1 MKMGNAIKAAVPLFL
16 VLLVTG
22 CMATGGAK
30 MPSGGIFGSKS
41 ADEQGTVSTG
51 ERSGVI
57 SQLSDRRSLLP
68 AGGTYDQIAKAVL
81 SSNLAP
87 AEAEL
92 RAAKLRA
99 EAQSKNWLPTIGPSL
114 SLTSLGDFVASLVI
128 EQVLFDNGR
137 KKAEREFSVA
147 DVEVAA
153 VLLSQD
159 TNERVYDALD
169 LYLSAEEGRDIA
181 TQANIALKDM
191 EKFRWIMEQRVAG
204 GVSDLSDLSILNHKI
219 SEIKSDR
226 RLGEEKAA
234 TAMAELEA
242 MGAENSKALSG
253 LSAVSVDP
261 EITRDLSVLKAHAEK
276 DRDIARAKIERASNL
291 PGLKAT
297 ATGISGSSDIDA
309 ALQTTGIFDL
319 GMGARLK
326 AVDATKE
333 AASRKVDLAHESADR
348 RLSTLEK
355 TYVAAKR
362 ATGEAENLTR
372 QAKQNLDVFQSQY
385 EAGQR
390 QIMDVVG
397 VYETYARQKRSQIG
411 HKYDA
416 ARAQLKMARDM
427 GLLADGAEI

>member
-297 ATGISGSSDIDA
+297 ATGIGGSSDIDA

>member
-68 AGGTYDQIAKAVL
+68 AGGTYDKIAKAVL

-159 TNERVYDALD
+159 TNERVYYALD

-181 TQANIALKDM
+181 KQANIALKDM

-297 ATGISGSSDIDA
+297 ATGIGGSSDIDA

-319 GMGARLK
+319 GTGARLK

-416 ARAQLKMARDM
+416 ARAQLQMARDI

>member
-68 AGGTYDQIAKAVL
+68 AGGTYDQIGKAVL

-297 ATGISGSSDIDA
+297 ATGIGGSSDIDA

-348 RLSTLEK
+348 RLSTLGK

>member
-30 MPSGGIFGSKS
+30 MPSGGIFGSKL

-68 AGGTYDQIAKAVL
+68 AGGTYDKIAKAVL

-297 ATGISGSSDIDA
+297 ATGIGGSSDIDA

-319 GMGARLK
+319 GTGARLK

>member
-68 AGGTYDQIAKAVL
+68 AGGTYDKIAKAVL

-181 TQANIALKDM
+181 KQANIALKDM

-319 GMGARLK
+319 GTGARLK

>member
-319 GMGARLK
+319 GIGARLK

>member
-57 SQLSDRRSLLP
+57 SQLSDRRSLLT
-68 AGGTYDQIAKAVL
+68 AGGTYDKIAKAVL

-297 ATGISGSSDIDA
+297 ATGIGGSSDIDA

-319 GMGARLK
+319 GTGARLK

>member
-1 MKMGNAIKAAVPLFL
+1 MGNAIKAAVPLFL

-319 GMGARLK
+319 GTGARLK

>member
-1 MKMGNAIKAAVPLFL
+1 M
-16 VLLVTG
+16 
-22 CMATGGAK
+22 
-30 MPSGGIFGSKS
+30 
-41 ADEQGTVSTG
+41 STG

-319 GMGARLK
+319 GTGARLK

>member
-22 CMATGGAK
+22 CMATDGAK

-41 ADEQGTVSTG
+41 VDEQGAVSTG

>member
-68 AGGTYDQIAKAVL
+68 AGGTYDKIAKAVL

-128 EQVLFDNGR
+128 KQVLFDNGR

-226 RLGEEKAA
+226 RLGQEKAA

-319 GMGARLK
+319 GTGARLK

-416 ARAQLKMARDM
+416 ARAQLKMARDI

>member
-22 CMATGGAK
+22 CMATDGAK
-30 MPSGGIFGSKS
+30 MPSGGIFGSKL

-297 ATGISGSSDIDA
+297 ATGIGGSSDIDA

-319 GMGARLK
+319 GTGARLK

>member
-1 MKMGNAIKAAVPLFL
+1 M
-16 VLLVTG
+16 
-22 CMATGGAK
+22 
-30 MPSGGIFGSKS
+30 
-41 ADEQGTVSTG
+41 STG

-297 ATGISGSSDIDA
+297 ATGIGGSSDIDA

-348 RLSTLEK
+348 RLSTLGK

>member
-68 AGGTYDQIAKAVL
+68 AGGTYDKIAKAVL

-219 SEIKSDR
+219 SEI
-226 RLGEEKAA
+226 
-234 TAMAELEA
+234 
-242 MGAENSKALSG
+242 
-253 LSAVSVDP
+253 
-261 EITRDLSVLKAHAEK
+261 
-276 DRDIARAKIERASNL
+276 
-291 PGLKAT
+291 
-297 ATGISGSSDIDA
+297 
-309 ALQTTGIFDL
+309 
-319 GMGARLK
+319 
-326 AVDATKE
+326 
-333 AASRKVDLAHESADR
+333 
-348 RLSTLEK
+348 
-355 TYVAAKR
+355 
-362 ATGEAENLTR
+362 
-372 QAKQNLDVFQSQY
+372 
-385 EAGQR
+385 
-390 QIMDVVG
+390 
-397 VYETYARQKRSQIG
+397 
-411 HKYDA
+411 
-416 ARAQLKMARDM
+416 
-427 GLLADGAEI
+427 

>member
-226 RLGEEKAA
+226 RLGQEKAA

-297 ATGISGSSDIDA
+297 ATGIGGSSDIDA

-348 RLSTLEK
+348 RLSTLGK

>member
-68 AGGTYDQIAKAVL
+68 AGGTYDKIAKAVL

-297 ATGISGSSDIDA
+297 ATGIGGSSDIDA

-319 GMGARLK
+319 GTGARLK

>member
-22 CMATGGAK
+22 CMATDGAK

-297 ATGISGSSDIDA
+297 ATGIGGSSDIDA

-348 RLSTLEK
+348 RLSTLGK

>member
-1 MKMGNAIKAAVPLFL
+1 
-16 VLLVTG
+16 
-22 CMATGGAK
+22 
-30 MPSGGIFGSKS
+30 
-41 ADEQGTVSTG
+41 VSTG

-68 AGGTYDQIAKAVL
+68 AGGTYDKIAKAVL

-181 TQANIALKDM
+181 KQANIALKDM

-297 ATGISGSSDIDA
+297 ATGIGGSSDIDA

>member
-204 GVSDLSDLSILNHKI
+204 GVSDLSDISILNHKI

-261 EITRDLSVLKAHAEK
+261 EISRDLSVLKAHAEK

-297 ATGISGSSDIDA
+297 ATGIGGSSDIDA

-319 GMGARLK
+319 GTGARLK

-416 ARAQLKMARDM
+416 ARAQLKMARDI

>member
-1 MKMGNAIKAAVPLFL
+1 M
-16 VLLVTG
+16 
-22 CMATGGAK
+22 
-30 MPSGGIFGSKS
+30 
-41 ADEQGTVSTG
+41 
-51 ERSGVI
+51 
-57 SQLSDRRSLLP
+57 
-68 AGGTYDQIAKAVL
+68 
-81 SSNLAP
+81 
-87 AEAEL
+87 
-92 RAAKLRA
+92 
-99 EAQSKNWLPTIGPSL
+99 
-114 SLTSLGDFVASLVI
+114 
-128 EQVLFDNGR
+128 
-137 KKAEREFSVA
+137 A

-297 ATGISGSSDIDA
+297 ATGIGGSSDIDA

-348 RLSTLEK
+348 RLSTLGK

>member
-291 PGLKAT
+291 LGLKAT
-297 ATGISGSSDIDA
+297 ATGIGGSSDIDA

-348 RLSTLEK
+348 RLSTLGK

-362 ATGEAENLTR
+362 ATVEAENLTR

>member
-226 RLGEEKAA
+226 RLGQEKAA

-242 MGAENSKALSG
+242 MGAENSTALSG
-253 LSAVSVDP
+253 LSAVSVDL

-319 GMGARLK
+319 GTGARLK